1 MSQVGSSDEK
11 TDVENLVGLS
21 LKASQLAIF
30 PQQILLFF
38 TQNCTENP
46 FGPLQDF
53 TMRIFFG
60 VRTWTI
66 KYAF

>member
-1 MSQVGSSDEK
+1 MHWSVAQVGSSDEK
-11 TDVENLVGLS
+11 T
-21 LKASQLAIF
+21 ASQLAIF

-38 TQNCTENP
+38 TQSTENP
-46 FGPLQDF
+46 FGPLQDI

>member
-1 MSQVGSSDEK
+1 MAQVGSSDEK

-38 TQNCTENP
+38 TQNCTETPLAP
-46 FGPLQDF
+46 F
-53 TMRIFFG
+53 RILL
-60 VRTWTI
+60 
-66 KYAF
+66 